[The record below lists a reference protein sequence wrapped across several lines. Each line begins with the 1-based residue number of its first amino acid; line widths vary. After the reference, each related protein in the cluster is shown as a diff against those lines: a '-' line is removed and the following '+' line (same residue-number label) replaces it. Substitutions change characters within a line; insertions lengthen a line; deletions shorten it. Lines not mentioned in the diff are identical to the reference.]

1 MQFSQN
7 RGKFKVGLRDTLAVV
22 SQILKYIQITWG
34 PDYNAD
40 SDSDFRGGAQDSASL
55 QAPR

>member
-7 RGKFKVGLRDTLAVV
+7 RGKFKVGLRDSVAVP

-34 PDYNAD
+34 LITIQILIQGFGVEPEI
-40 SDSDFRGGAQDSASL
+40 L
-55 QAPR
+55 HL

>member
-7 RGKFKVGLRDTLAVV
+7 REKFKVGLRDSLAVA

-40 SDSDFRGGAQDSASL
+40 SDSEVWAGARDSASL